1 MKRTPDKSTKVNIIE
16 VYEDNFIEEI
26 KRISEYLEDYNYIG
40 MDTEFPGIVYGVNYT
55 QDFYY
60 KALKVNVDSLKMI
73 QLGITLCN
81 DKGEYPD
88 DISTWQ
94 FNLKFDYKKD
104 QIASNSFTMLCNCG
118 IDFGKLKKNGIDHAK
133 FAEYLTISGLV
144 LNPDVHW
151 ISFHGSYDF
160 AYLLRLLLNTEL
172 PETESEFTDEL
183 IEYFPSHYDIRILV
197 QGKENLK
204 GGLNRLAQYLEVL
217 RVGKT
222 HQAGSDS
229 VVTADVFFKLIQNN
243 FIDMESVEQD
253 KNILFGLGEG
263 ANDEETIQYTKFNT
277 NINGGNYNYMN
288 NANMIPPSN
297 KNNIP
302 LNVMYPPYVGQ
313 QYGYGY
319 GVPLPTNQIT
329 LSPTVNSKKGLIG
342 YSS

>member
-1 MKRTPDKSTKVNIIE
+1 MKKAFFVLTSLLIASCSQAGSDISSSAPAAPSTASEAATYYIDASAGSDANDGLTETSPWQTLDKASQVKLKAGDRMLLKAGTVFNGVLELYGKGSSNKRIE
-16 VYEDNFIEEI
+16 VGRYGEGNAPKIVGHDNADYAV
-26 KRISEYLEDYNYIG
+26 RIL
-40 MDTEFPGIVYGVNYT
+40 
-55 QDFYY
+55 
-60 KALKVNVDSLKMI
+60 
-73 QLGITLCN
+73 
-81 DKGEYPD
+81 
-88 DISTWQ
+88 
-94 FNLKFDYKKD
+94 
-104 QIASNSFTMLCNCG
+104 NS
-118 IDFGKLKKNGIDHAK
+118 
-133 FAEYLTISGLV
+133 EYLTISGLV
-144 LNPDVHW
+144 LNPEVHW

-160 AYLLRLLLNTEL
+160 AYMLRLLLNTEL
-172 PETESEFTDEL
+172 PETEAEFTEEL

-277 NINGGNYNYMN
+277 NINGGSYNYMT
-288 NANMIPPSN
+288 NANMVAPSN

-302 LNVMYPPYVGQ
+302 LNVMYPPYMGQ

-319 GVPLPTNQIT
+319 GVPITSNQIT
-329 LSPTVNSKKGLIG
+329 LSPTANSKKGLVG